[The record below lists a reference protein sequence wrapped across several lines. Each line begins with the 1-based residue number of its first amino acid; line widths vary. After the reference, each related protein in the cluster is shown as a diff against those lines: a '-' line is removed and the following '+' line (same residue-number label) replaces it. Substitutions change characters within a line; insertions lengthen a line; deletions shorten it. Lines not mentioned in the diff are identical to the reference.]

1 MIIRRCCEECVD
13 GQRMEGKV
21 TNRYANEKERKT
33 QTESWDDGEYLQKAC
48 KEEKKNEGKKKRGRK
63 MEMLEG
69 RDTMG
74 SVFIL
79 VQVSLLIEVFII
91 WRCKAFL
98 CCVENVNYPA
108 ENGVVFTLVLLADQ
122 LDIP

>member
-1 MIIRRCCEECVD
+1 MARGWRGRLPTD
-13 GQRMEGKV
+13 MHMRKKGKH
-21 TNRYANEKERKT
+21 R
-33 QTESWDDGEYLQKAC
+33 QKAGMMVSIYR
-48 KEEKKNEGKKKRGRK
+48 KRANRRKKNEGKKKRGRK

>member
-1 MIIRRCCEECVD
+1 MMIRRCCEECVD
-13 GQRMEGKV
+13 GQRMEGEV
-21 TNRYANEKERKT
+21 TNRYAHEKERKT

-48 KEEKKNEGKKKRGRK
+48 KQEKKNEGKKKRGRK

-98 CCVENVNYPA
+98 RYRKYIYIYIIISPY
-108 ENGVVFTLVLLADQ
+108 
-122 LDIP
+122 